1 MKATDVYVA
10 HITVSEIH
18 RCTIQAR
25 CPQAGPLV
33 TGEHCTAKLAFALN
47 GIHMTEGVWQDLQP
61 VLRFFLSDYVYYAQS
76 YDLMIWV
83 VITEKEQMLK
93 RSNSMTQSIQ
103 IFNCNTVQ

>member
-1 MKATDVYVA
+1 MYVA

-18 RCTIQAR
+18 RCRIQAR

-47 GIHMTEGVWQDLQP
+47 GIHMTEGVWQVLQP
-61 VLRFFLSDYVYYAQS
+61 ALRFFLSDYVYYAQS
-76 YDLMIWV
+76 YDSMIWV

-93 RSNSMTQSIQ
+93 RSNSINKDFQL
-103 IFNCNTVQ
+103 